1 MGFDVYGKAP
11 TSAEGKYL
19 RRNAWKWPHLVQLLL
34 DLCPEE
40 ARECEG
46 WLYNEGDGLEAV
58 DARNL
63 ARRLE
68 ELSTQGVI
76 EAYCRDRAKIAEATS
91 ELIVR
96 LYPQLEFGPTGAT
109 IPADARLADDEFSDL
124 GAMLND
130 MVAVAPADVDEFIRF
145 AAASGGFAIW

>member
-1 MGFDVYGKAP
+1 MGFDVFGRAP
-11 TSAEGKYL
+11 TSAEGKSF
-19 RRNAWKWPHLVQLLL
+19 RRSAWEWPHLVQLLA

-40 ARECEG
+40 ARGYEG
-46 WLYNEGDGLEAV
+46 WLYNEGYGPGAV

-63 ARRLE
+63 AERLE
-68 ELSTQGVI
+68 ELSSQGVI
-76 EAYCRDRAKIAEATS
+76 EAYCRDRAKLAEATS
-91 ELIVR
+91 KLIVR
-96 LYPQLEFGPTGAT
+96 LYPHLEFGLTGVT
-109 IPADARLADDEFSDL
+109 IPADPKLTDDEFSDL